1 MNINDC
7 IRKKPT
13 RPCIETSTLSLRLLH
28 LHRSPASSSDA
39 GAISGNN
46 DHRGMLHSLRNCFKS
61 LQYAVSSLCALCML
75 CNIHVAITSLSLL
88 WHPRH
93 QHSILHPNP
102 AQPRPATTRIKSV
115 VYLLPCQSILM
126 CNRLKLY
133 TMRRKGNISHHALA
147 KIFVDV
153 DIWYTR
159 VGVGF
164 MVLSLRR
171 DCARLCAETRHFPNW
186 ELRRG

>member
-1 MNINDC
+1 
-7 IRKKPT
+7 
-13 RPCIETSTLSLRLLH
+13 
-28 LHRSPASSSDA
+28 
-39 GAISGNN
+39 
-46 DHRGMLHSLRNCFKS
+46 
-61 LQYAVSSLCALCML
+61 ML
-75 CNIHVAITSLSLL
+75 CNIHIAITSLSLL

-115 VYLLPCQSILM
+115 VYLLPGQSILLF
-126 CNRLKLY
+126 NRLKLY
-133 TMRRKGNISHHALA
+133 TMRRKGNISNHAPA

-171 DCARLCAETRHFPNW
+171 VFVKANDIYTEIVADSNLIFGGSL
-186 ELRRG
+186 LRRYREYVCYDSHFCNAILATKMERVVDRYATCPHHS